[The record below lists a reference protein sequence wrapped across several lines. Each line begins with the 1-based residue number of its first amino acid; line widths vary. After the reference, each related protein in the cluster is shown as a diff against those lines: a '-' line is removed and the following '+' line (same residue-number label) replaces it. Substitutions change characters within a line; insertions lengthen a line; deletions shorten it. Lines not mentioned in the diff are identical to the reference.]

1 MPRWYGNQNHP
12 RWGGVRIKWERN
24 RMSQRTLIDA
34 SMGRLKADLVITD
47 VQPVDVI
54 SREILEGGIAV
65 KEGQIC
71 RIGDVDDL
79 IGNKTH
85 VVKGR
90 GRYATP
96 AFIESHI
103 HVESTMLTLTEF
115 ARAVIPH
122 GTGTA
127 IIDPHEIANVT
138 GIRGLEIFME
148 EARDLPIRILMEV
161 PSCVPAASPDLETAG
176 ARLDA
181 FTVDRLLQDP
191 AVIGL
196 GEVMNIPAVLS
207 NDEEIHLKIQF
218 ARSQGKVVDGH
229 APGLKG
235 KKLNAYIAAGIMS
248 DHECETSQEAVERLR
263 LGMTVMAREGSIV
276 RNMLDILLPLYKEGR
291 DLRRCTICS
300 DDLSPVELA
309 DVGHLDRCLRRAI
322 DGGIDPLVAI
332 QLVTSNPAAY
342 FNLKRIGHLAPGN
355 VADIVLI
362 DDLKKINVDL
372 VIHRGQVVAR
382 NGRLTAKLRK
392 FEYPS
397 DMRTTIRFGAIPTV
411 LNYMIPA
418 SDGKHT
424 VRVIVAKEGSLIT
437 DSEEHKMEALDGH
450 ILPDPER
457 DILTIAVT
465 ERYMKGGNIGV
476 GMIRGFGLKSGA
488 IASSIAHD
496 SHNIITIATSP
507 EDALMAVSAVS
518 QNNGGIAAVTGR
530 KVIAILPLP
539 IAGVITD
546 EPVGKVAEKLQA
558 VRKAAHNLGCRLEH
572 PYLTMSFMALPVIP
586 ALKITDKGLV
596 DVKEMKIVSPLLD

>member
-1 MPRWYGNQNHP
+1 
-12 RWGGVRIKWERN
+12 
-24 RMSQRTLIDA
+24 
-34 SMGRLKADLVITD
+34 MGRIKADLVITD

-54 SREILEGGIAV
+54 SREILEGGIAI
-65 KEGQIC
+65 KEGHIC
-71 RIGDVDDL
+71 RIGDVNDL
-79 IGNKTH
+79 IGNKTQ
-85 VVKGR
+85 VIKGR
-90 GRYATP
+90 GRFATP

-115 ARAVIPH
+115 ARAVVPH

-148 EARDLPIRILMEV
+148 EARNLPIRILMEV
-161 PSCVPAASPDLETAG
+161 PSCVPAASPELETAG

-181 FTVDRLLQDP
+181 FTIDRLLQDP
-191 AVIGL
+191 AIIGL
-196 GEVMNIPAVLS
+196 GEVMNIPAVLN

-218 ARSQGKVVDGH
+218 ARSRGKVVDGH

-248 DHECETSQEAVERLR
+248 DHECETAQEAVERLH

-276 RNMLDILLPLYKEGR
+276 RNMLDILLPLFKEGR

-309 DVGHLDRCLRRAI
+309 DAGHLDRSLRRAI
-322 DGGIDPLVAI
+322 DAGIDPLVAI
-332 QLVTSNPAAY
+332 QLVTSNPAAF

-362 DDLKKINVDL
+362 DDLRKINVDL
-372 VIHRGQVVAR
+372 VLHRGQVVAK

-392 FEYPS
+392 FEYPP
-397 DMRTTIRFGAIPTV
+397 DMKNTIRFGAIPTM

-418 SDGKHT
+418 SNGPHK
-424 VRVIVAKEGSLIT
+424 VRVIAAREGSLIT
-437 DSEEHKMEALDGH
+437 EAEEHQLEAQNEH
-450 ILPDPER
+450 IIADLER
-457 DILTIAVT
+457 DILIIAVT

-496 SHNIITIATSP
+496 SHNIITVATSP

-518 QNNGGIAAVTGR
+518 QHNGGIAAVTGR
-530 KVIAILPLP
+530 KIIATLPLP

-546 EPVGKVAEKLQA
+546 EPVEKVAEKLQA
-558 VRKAAHNLGCRLEH
+558 VRQAAHDLGCQLEH

-596 DVKEMKIVSPLLD
+596 DVAKMKVVPTLIN

>member
-1 MPRWYGNQNHP
+1 
-12 RWGGVRIKWERN
+12 
-24 RMSQRTLIDA
+24 MSQRTLIDA
-34 SMGRLKADLVITD
+34 SMGRIKADLVIKD
-47 VQPVDVI
+47 VQPIDVI

-65 KEGQIC
+65 KEGHIC

-79 IGNKTH
+79 IGSKTQ
-85 VVKGR
+85 VIKGG
-90 GRYATP
+90 GRFATP

-161 PSCVPAASPDLETAG
+161 PSCVPAASPDLETTG

-181 FTVDRLLQDP
+181 FTVDRLMQDP
-191 AVIGL
+191 SIIGL
-196 GEVMNIPAVLS
+196 GEVMNIPAVLN

-229 APGLKG
+229 APGLMG

-248 DHECETSQEAVERLR
+248 DHECETAEEAVERLR
-263 LGMTVMAREGSIV
+263 MGMTVMAREGSIV
-276 RNMLDILLPLYKEGR
+276 RNMLDILMPLYKEGR

-309 DVGHLDRCLRRAI
+309 DVGHLDRSLRRAI
-322 DGGIDPLVAI
+322 DAGVDPIVAI
-332 QLVTSNPAAY
+332 QLVTSNPAQF
-342 FNLKRIGHLAPGN
+342 FNLPRVGHLAPGN
-355 VADIVLI
+355 VADIVLL
-362 DDLKKINVDL
+362 DNLQKVNVDI
-372 VIHRGQVVAR
+372 VIHRGQVVAK
-382 NGRLTAKLRK
+382 NGRLTTKLRH
-392 FEYPS
+392 FEYPP
-397 DMRTTIRFGAIPTV
+397 DMKTTIRFGAIPTV

-418 SDGKHT
+418 SDGKHRA
-424 VRVIVAKEGSLIT
+424 RVIVAKEGTLLT
-437 DSEEHKMEALDGH
+437 DSEEHILEAKDDH
-450 ILPDPER
+450 ILTDTEK

-476 GMIRGFGLKSGA
+476 GLIRGFGFKEGA

-496 SHNIITIATSP
+496 SHNIITVATSP

-518 QNNGGIAAVTGR
+518 QSNGGLATVVGR
-530 KVIAILPLP
+530 KILATLPLP

-546 EPVGKVAEKLQA
+546 EPVAKVSERLQA
-558 VRKAAHNLGCRLEH
+558 VRESAHDLGCQLEH
-572 PYLTMSFMALPVIP
+572 PFLTMSFMALPVIP
-586 ALKITDKGLV
+586 KLKITDKGLV
-596 DVKEMKIVSPLLD
+596 NASEMKIVPTLLS

>member
-1 MPRWYGNQNHP
+1 
-12 RWGGVRIKWERN
+12 
-24 RMSQRTLIDA
+24 MSQRTLIDA
-34 SMGRLKADLVITD
+34 SMGRIKADLVITD

-65 KEGQIC
+65 KENTIC
-71 RIGDVDDL
+71 RIGDVSDL
-79 IGNKTH
+79 IGNKTK
-85 VVKGR
+85 VIKGK

-122 GTGTA
+122 GTGTV

-148 EARDLPIRILMEV
+148 EARNLPLRILMEV
-161 PSCVPAASPDLETAG
+161 PSCVPAAPPEFETSG
-176 ARLDA
+176 SRLDA
-181 FTVDRLLQDP
+181 FTIDRLLQDP
-191 AVIGL
+191 SVIGL
-196 GEVMNIPAVLS
+196 GEVMNVPAVLN
-207 NDEEIHLKIQF
+207 NDEDIHLKIQF
-218 ARSQGKVVDGH
+218 ARSQGKVVEGH

-248 DHECETSQEAVERLR
+248 DHECETAEEAIDRLR
-263 LGMTVMAREGSIV
+263 MGMTVMAREGSIV

-309 DVGHLDRCLRRAI
+309 DLGHLDRSLRRAI
-322 DGGIDPLVAI
+322 DAGIDPLVAI
-332 QLVTSNPAAY
+332 QLVTSNPAQF
-342 FNLKRIGHLAPGN
+342 FNLSRVGNLAPGN

-362 DDLKKINVDL
+362 DDLKTINVDL
-372 VIHRGQVVAR
+372 VLHRGQVVAKD
-382 NGRLTAKLRK
+382 GRLSTKLQR
-392 FEYPS
+392 FDYPL
-397 DMRTTIRFGAIPTV
+397 DLRTTIRFGGIPTAV
-411 LNYMIPA
+411 NYEISA
-418 SDGKHT
+418 EDGSHK
-424 VRVIVAKEGSLIT
+424 VRVIIAKEGSLT
-437 DSEEHKMEALDGH
+437 TGSETHILEARDGH
-450 ILPDPER
+450 IHPNPEQ

-476 GMIRGFGLKSGA
+476 GFVQGFGLKEGA

-496 SHNIITIATSP
+496 SHNIITVATSS
-507 EDALMAVSAVS
+507 EDALMAVSTVS
-518 QNNGGIAAVTGR
+518 QSNGGIAAVVGR
-530 KVIAILPLP
+530 KVIATLPLP

-546 EPVGKVAEKLQA
+546 EPVEKVARQLQA
-558 VRKAAHNLGCRLEH
+558 VRTAAHDLGCTLEH

-586 ALKITDKGLV
+586 SLKITDKGLIDV
-596 DVKEMKIVSPLLD
+596 DEMKIVPIVLS